1 MRKLQ
6 IAFSKKEKAQRL
18 LTNLKQL
25 QETEEVPA
33 AQAETLNQKY
43 SALLAE
49 GTEEIE
55 QITEKLSKQAEA
67 ARTRLELTSKEHED
81 LKVRIR
87 VGELEEKRNAR
98 RLAKLEKTVE
108 RLSTELEQFENLLNA
123 TSSEAL
129 GGFLDIPLNRTK
141 AGRKRT

>member
-25 QETEEVPA
+25 QETED
-33 AQAETLNQKY
+33 
-43 SALLAE
+43 
-49 GTEEIE
+49 
-55 QITEKLSKQAEA
+55 EKLSRQAEA

-87 VGELEEKRNAR
+87 VGELDEKRNAR

-123 TSSEAL
+123 TSSEEL
-129 GGFLDIPLNRTK
+129 GGFLDIPLQRTK
-141 AGRKRT
+141 AGRQRT